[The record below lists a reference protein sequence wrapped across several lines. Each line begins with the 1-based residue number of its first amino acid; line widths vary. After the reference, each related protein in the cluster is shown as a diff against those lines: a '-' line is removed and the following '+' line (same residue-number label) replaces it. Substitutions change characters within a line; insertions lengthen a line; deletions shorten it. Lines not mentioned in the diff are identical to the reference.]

1 MKNLLSLLAV
11 LVCVNITLSQ
21 VQLFV
26 KKGSLTVGQTTHQA
40 GVVVSLK
47 STDKV
52 VTSEK
57 TKAIAKKQAQL
68 IELEKNKTY
77 TYKQLKKKL
86 DGKSNFTQAFINV
99 ATSQQVTQKSNAGAT
114 QRGVGDDPM
123 AFYPLDSVQVLSD
136 SILLELSPDL
146 NLKSDIKM
154 YRLGGTDTL
163 RFSRENYAFWI
174 KDLTPGTYFWEYK
187 ANIGTAN
194 YTFKNLFYVPQAE
207 AKLEYSKQ
215 ISEYKIQLAA
225 FSEDMRALLL
235 EEFLLLNRWVIGS
248 RSKE

>member
-1 MKNLLSLLAV
+1 MKNLLVFIAV
-11 LVCVNITLSQ
+11 FACVNITFSQ

-26 KKGSLTVGQTTHQA
+26 KKGSLTIGQTTYQA
-40 GVVVSLK
+40 GAVVSLK

-52 VTSEK
+52 LTSDK

-68 IELEKNKTY
+68 MELEKNKTY
-77 TYKQLKKKL
+77 TYKQLEKKL

-99 ATSQQVTQKSNAGAT
+99 ATSQQVAQKSNAGAT
-114 QRGVGDDPM
+114 HRGVGDDPM
-123 AFYPLDSVQVLSD
+123 DFYPLDSVQVLSD
-136 SILLELSPDL
+136 SILLELSPNL
-146 NLKSDIKM
+146 NLKSDITL

-187 ANIGTAN
+187 AKIGTEN

-207 AKLEYSKQ
+207 AKLEYSQQ
-215 ISEYKIQLAA
+215 ISEYQSQLAV

-248 RSKE
+248 KK

>member
-1 MKNLLSLLAV
+1 MKNLFPIIAV
-11 LVCVNITLSQ
+11 FTCVNVTLSQ

-26 KKGSLTVGQTTHQA
+26 KKGSLTIGQTTHQA
-40 GVVVSLK
+40 GAVVSLK

-52 VTSEK
+52 LTSEK

-68 IELEKNKTY
+68 MELEKNKTY
-77 TYKQLKKKL
+77 TYKQLEKKL
-86 DGKSNFTQAFINV
+86 DAKSNFTQAFINAV
-99 ATSQQVTQKSNAGAT
+99 TSQQVAQKNNAGAT
-114 QRGVGDDPM
+114 HRGDVDDPM
-123 AFYPLDSVQVLSD
+123 TFYPLDSVQVLSD
-136 SILLELSPDL
+136 SILLELSPNL

-154 YRLGGTDTL
+154 YRQGGTDTL

-187 ANIGTAN
+187 AKIGTAN

-207 AKLEYSKQ
+207 VKLEYSKQ
-215 ISEYKIQLAA
+215 ISEYEIQLAD

-248 RSKE
+248 KN